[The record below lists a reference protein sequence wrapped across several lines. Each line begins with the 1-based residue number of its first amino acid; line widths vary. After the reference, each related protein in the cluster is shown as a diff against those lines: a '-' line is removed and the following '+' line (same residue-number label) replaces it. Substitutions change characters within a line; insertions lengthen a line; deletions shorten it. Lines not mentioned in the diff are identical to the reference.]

1 MEEVLKDIIDSL
13 RNGTVPS
20 EGTENIAVGIDDEL
34 EEINNQLDKVKNDKS
49 SFKFIIGDYGS
60 GKTFFST
67 SVRELAYRKD
77 FVVSSV
83 VISQEAP
90 LHKFEELY
98 RKIMDGMRIV
108 DNKKIPAFSL
118 ILEEWLLNIE
128 EKVIEFDDLDPDVN
142 KEKFQEEMYRR
153 INEELQTVGSIAASF
168 ANAIRAFYRAKYAGD
183 TVVSQGAIAWLKG
196 ENIRADI
203 KKSLGVVGTVTRE
216 NSFEFFRALLHMI
229 KSAGYKGLMV
239 ILDEVETVQKLQTA
253 NMRNNAYENLRF
265 FIDEVDKNNFQNC
278 FFLYTGTTDLMES
291 ERGFKALEPL
301 YQRVKVERD
310 KNFKNLRQPVIF
322 LEDFNKEKLREVARK
337 VRNIH
342 GEVYKWPANEKV
354 NDEFIERYITDMTNG
369 FGGEI
374 NISPRGFLRK
384 LVDILDKSQMY
395 DNYMPEEQ
403 FNFDD
408 EVRNMV
414 EATEKIEAHIVNF

>member
-1 MEEVLKDIIDSL
+1 
-13 RNGTVPS
+13 
-20 EGTENIAVGIDDEL
+20 
-34 EEINNQLDKVKNDKS
+34 
-49 SFKFIIGDYGS
+49 
-60 GKTFFST
+60 
-67 SVRELAYRKD
+67 
-77 FVVSSV
+77 
-83 VISQEAP
+83 
-90 LHKFEELY
+90 
-98 RKIMDGMRIV
+98 MDGMRIV

-253 NMRNNAYENLRF
+253 NMRNMHMR
-265 FIDEVDKNNFQNC
+265 I
-278 FFLYTGTTDLMES
+278 
-291 ERGFKALEPL
+291 
-301 YQRVKVERD
+301 
-310 KNFKNLRQPVIF
+310 
-322 LEDFNKEKLREVARK
+322 
-337 VRNIH
+337 
-342 GEVYKWPANEKV
+342 
-354 NDEFIERYITDMTNG
+354 
-369 FGGEI
+369 
-374 NISPRGFLRK
+374 
-384 LVDILDKSQMY
+384 
-395 DNYMPEEQ
+395 
-403 FNFDD
+403 
-408 EVRNMV
+408 
-414 EATEKIEAHIVNF
+414 

>member
-1 MEEVLKDIIDSL
+1 MEEVLKGIIDSL

-34 EEINNQLDKVKNDKS
+34 EEINGQLDKVKNDKS
-49 SFKFIIGDYGS
+49 AFKFIIGDYGS

-128 EKVIEFDDLDPDVN
+128 EKVIEFDDLDPDIN

-203 KKSLGVVGTVTRE
+203 KKGIGVVGTVTRE

-239 ILDEVETVQKLQTA
+239 ILDEVETVQKLQTV

-291 ERGFKALEPL
+291 DRGFKALEPL

-310 KNFKNLRQPVIF
+310 ENYKNLRQPVIF
-322 LEDFNKEKLREVARK
+322 LEDFNKEKLREVAGK

-354 NDEFIERYITDMTNG
+354 NDKFVEKYITDMANG

-395 DNYMPEEQ
+395 DNYIPEEQ
-403 FNFDD
+403 FNFND
-408 EVRNMV
+408 EVRNMI
-414 EATEKIEAHIVNF
+414 ETTEKTEAHIVNF

>member
-342 GEVYKWPANEKV
+342 GEVYKWAANEKV

>member
-1 MEEVLKDIIDSL
+1 MDETLTGIIDSL

-20 EGTENIAVGIDDEL
+20 EGTENIAVGIDEEL
-34 EEINNQLDKVKNDKS
+34 EEISGQLDKVKQDRGA
-49 SFKFIIGDYGS
+49 FKFIIGDYGS

-128 EKVIEFDDLDPDVN
+128 EKIIEFDDLDPEDD
-142 KEKFQEEMYRR
+142 KEKFQEEMYIR

-168 ANAIRAFYRAKYAGD
+168 ANAIRAFYKAKYAGD

-265 FIDEVDKNNFQNC
+265 FIDEVDKNNFPNC
-278 FFLYTGTTDLMES
+278 FFLYTGTIDLMES

-310 KNFKNLRQPVIF
+310 KNYKNLRQPVIF
-322 LEDFNKEKLREVARK
+322 LDDFNKEKLREVAEK

-342 GEVYKWPANEKV
+342 SEVYEWVANEKV

-384 LVDILDKSQMY
+384 LIDILDKSQMY
-395 DNYMPEEQ
+395 DNYIPEEE

-414 EATEKIEAHIVNF
+414 EVTEKTEAHIVNF

>member
-342 GEVYKWPANEKV
+342 GEVYKWAANEKV

-403 FNFDD
+403 FNFDE

>member
-1 MEEVLKDIIDSL
+1 MPEILNSLIDSL

-20 EGTENIAVGIDDEL
+20 EGTENISVGIDDEL
-34 EEINNQLDKVKNDKS
+34 EEINGQLDKVKADKGA
-49 SFKFIIGDYGS
+49 FKFIIGDYGS

-67 SVRELAYRKD
+67 SVRELAYKKG

-83 VISQEAP
+83 VISQETP

-128 EKVIEFDDLDPDVN
+128 EKIIEFDGLDPEGDS
-142 KEKFQEEMYRR
+142 EKFQEEMNRR
-153 INEELQTVGSIAASF
+153 INEELQTVGTIAASF
-168 ANAIRAFYRAKYAGD
+168 ANVIRAFYKAKYAGD
-183 TVVSQGAIAWLKG
+183 SVISQGAIAWLKG
-196 ENIRADI
+196 ENTRADI
-203 KKSLGVVGTVTRE
+203 KKKLGVVGTVTRE
-216 NSFEFFRALLHMI
+216 NSFEFFRALLNMI
-229 KSAGYKGLMV
+229 KSAGYTGLMV

-253 NMRNNAYENLRF
+253 TMRNNAYENLRF
-265 FIDEVDKNNFQNC
+265 FIDEVDKNNFRNC

-301 YQRVKVERD
+301 YQRVKIERD
-310 KNFKNLRQPVIF
+310 MNFKNLRQPVIF
-322 LEDFNKEKLREVARK
+322 LNDFNKTKLREVAGK

-342 GEVYKWPANEKV
+342 SEVYEWDAYEKV
-354 NDEFIERYITDMTNG
+354 NDRFIERYITDMTNG

-384 LVDILDKSQMY
+384 FVDILDKSQMY
-395 DNYMPEEQ
+395 DDYIPEEQ

-414 EATEKIEAHIVNF
+414 EVTEKIEAHIVNF